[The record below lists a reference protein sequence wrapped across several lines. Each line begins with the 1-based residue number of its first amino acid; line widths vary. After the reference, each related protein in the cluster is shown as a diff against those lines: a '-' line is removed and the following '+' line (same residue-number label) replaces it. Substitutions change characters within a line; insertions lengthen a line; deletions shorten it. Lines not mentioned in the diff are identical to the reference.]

1 MANEVDACASS
12 VARRFR
18 KLAASSLGQTRTR
31 PHSQTGRNHHRVHG
45 MRTKLRIASNIGLI
59 LGQIVLL
66 FVSRDIGLAVII
78 CSSLLS
84 VPFFLK
90 ERMIDVIALIG
101 FMQVINVIG
110 LFFR

>member
-1 MANEVDACASS
+1 MAMGTLGQARS
-12 VARRFR
+12 RRFAKAR
-18 KLAASSLGQTRTR
+18 IR
-31 PHSQTGRNHHRVHG
+31 HHRLPR
-45 MRTKLRIASNIGLI
+45 MRAALRIVSNIGLI
-59 LGQIVLL
+59 VGQCVLL

-90 ERMIDVIALIG
+90 EKMWDVLILIA
-101 FMQVINVIG
+101 FMQVINFTG

>member
-1 MANEVDACASS
+1 MTNEVDARSRS
-12 VARRFR
+12 VARGFR
-18 KLAASSLGQTRTR
+18 RVAPSTMGQKRAR
-31 PHSQTGRNHHRVHG
+31 HYSQAGRHNHRSKGV
-45 MRTKLRIASNIGLI
+45 RTKLRIASNFGLI
-59 LGQIVLL
+59 LGQIILL
-66 FVSRDIGLAVII
+66 FVSRDIGLAVTI

-90 ERMIDVIALIG
+90 ERMVDVLFLIG

>member
-45 MRTKLRIASNIGLI
+45 MRVALRIASNVGLI
-59 LGQIVLL
+59 LGQIILL
-66 FVSRDIGLAVII
+66 FISRDIGLAVII
-78 CSSLLS
+78 CSSLMS

-90 ERMIDVIALIG
+90 EKMWD
-101 FMQVINVIG
+101 VIG
-110 LFFR
+110 LVAFMQIINVFGFIFR

>member
-1 MANEVDACASS
+1 VANEVDACASS
-12 VARRFR
+12 VARRLR
-18 KLAASSLGQTRTR
+18 RVAASALGKTRAR
-31 PHSQTGRNHHRVHG
+31 RYSQAGRNRNRVHG
-45 MRTKLRIASNIGLI
+45 MRTKLRISSNIGLI

-66 FVSRDIGLAVII
+66 FVSRDVGLAIII

-101 FMQVINVIG
+101 FMQIINVIG

>member
-1 MANEVDACASS
+1 
-12 VARRFR
+12 
-18 KLAASSLGQTRTR
+18 
-31 PHSQTGRNHHRVHG
+31 

-66 FVSRDIGLAVII
+66 FVSRDFGLAVSI

-90 ERMIDVIALIG
+90 EGMIDVLVLIG
-101 FMQVINVIG
+101 VMQVINVIG